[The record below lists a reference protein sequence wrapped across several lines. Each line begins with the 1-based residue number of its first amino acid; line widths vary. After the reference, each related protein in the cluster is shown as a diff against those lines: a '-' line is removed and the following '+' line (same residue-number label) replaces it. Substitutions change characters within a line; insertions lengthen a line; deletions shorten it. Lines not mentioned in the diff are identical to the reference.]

1 MEKDVTRHIEEQ
13 LSAFLDGELPEEE
26 LALLV
31 RRLELDE
38 GYRATLDRY
47 ALMGG
52 AMRND
57 GDAGISM
64 RRGIMSALE
73 EPPVTAPSDGVQ
85 ATATAAQATV
95 RPGFNRYLVAA
106 TALVGVMAVFL
117 AGNFGSQTADSD
129 GPAQLAAA
137 DPSPLQGMQPL
148 QGSAT
153 PRPTLVS
160 DTEAGAAADL
170 DARMERHQ
178 RELRRIRLNQERM
191 RSYLISHG
199 DYSSPLQG
207 AIADSRMYVQQ
218 ASFSE

>member
-31 RRLELDE
+31 RRLQRDE

-47 ALMGG
+47 ALIGG
-52 AMRND
+52 ALRND
-57 GDAGISM
+57 GDAGVSM
-64 RRGIMSALE
+64 RRGIMAALE
-73 EPPVTAPSDGVQ
+73 DSDVAAAALPEEPVDTRSAS
-85 ATATAAQATV
+85 
-95 RPGFNRYLVAA
+95 RSYLVAA
-106 TALVGVMAVFL
+106 TALVGIIAVFF
-117 AGNFGSQTADSD
+117 AGDFGSPPDTDGAVPLAAVEAPVISAQAGAVRTVADS
-129 GPAQLAAA
+129 G
-137 DPSPLQGMQPL
+137 
-148 QGSAT
+148 
-153 PRPTLVS
+153 
-160 DTEAGAAADL
+160 EI
-170 DARMERHQ
+170 DARVERHQ

-199 DYSSPLQG
+199 EFASPLQG